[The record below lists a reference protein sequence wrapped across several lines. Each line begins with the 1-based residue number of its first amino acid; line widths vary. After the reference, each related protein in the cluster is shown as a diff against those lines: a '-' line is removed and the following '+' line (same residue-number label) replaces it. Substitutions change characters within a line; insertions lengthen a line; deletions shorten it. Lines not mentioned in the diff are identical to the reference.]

1 MSGLP
6 PPHHLLVLGSAVFSF
21 LALTWLLARSFR
33 LGRREYLS
41 APRGDA
47 RKGVAYAF
55 GKGMLDKESVTL
67 HKLTS
72 VAGVV
77 YHGAV
82 FAAFFSVFVRI
93 LLPAG
98 RSPPLVLRPV
108 VLAGALVGIPLLLK
122 RIFKVHLRRLSCPD
136 DFFANLFVDVFLVTV
151 FLETFFPAF
160 ESALF
165 VLTSLLL
172 IYVPLGK
179 IRHCF
184 FFFVTRAAF
193 GLHLGRRGALPG
205 SSNEV
210 PS

>member
-21 LALTWLLARSFR
+21 FALAWLLTRNFR
-33 LGRREYLS
+33 LGRRQYLS

-47 RKGVAYAF
+47 RKGLAYAF

-72 VAGVV
+72 LAGVI

-82 FAAFFSVFVRI
+82 FAAFSSVFARI
-93 LLPAG
+93 LVPAARLPEKLA
-98 RSPPLVLRPV
+98 RPIFF
-108 VLAGALVGIPLLLK
+108 LGALVGTALLLK
-122 RIFKVHLRRLSCPD
+122 RVLKPHLRRLSCPD
-136 DFFANLFVDVFLVTV
+136 DFFANLFVDLFLFAA
-151 FLETFFPAF
+151 FLEIFFPSLETAF
-160 ESALF
+160 YI
-165 VLTSLLL
+165 LTSLLL
-172 IYVPLGK
+172 VYIPLGK

-205 SSNEV
+205 SSEEV